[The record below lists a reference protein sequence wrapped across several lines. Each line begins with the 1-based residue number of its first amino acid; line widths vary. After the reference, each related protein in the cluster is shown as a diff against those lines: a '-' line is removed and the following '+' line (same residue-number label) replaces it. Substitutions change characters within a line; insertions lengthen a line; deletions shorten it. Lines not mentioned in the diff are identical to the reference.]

1 MEINLP
7 PEAAAIINRKIE
19 AGLYSSP
26 TEVIVQALELL
37 DGRSDSDEAK
47 LAKLRQAIQE
57 GLDSG
62 PPVPG
67 EEVFARLR
75 AKSAEARRSKE

>member
-7 PEAAAIINRKIE
+7 PEAAAIINRKE
-19 AGLYSSP
+19 A
-26 TEVIVQALELL
+26 
-37 DGRSDSDEAK
+37 AK
-47 LAKLRQAIQE
+47 LSKLRQAIQE

-75 AKSAEARRSKE
+75 AKSAEARLN

>member
-7 PEAAAIINRKIE
+7 PEAAAIINRKE
-19 AGLYSSP
+19 A
-26 TEVIVQALELL
+26 
-37 DGRSDSDEAK
+37 AK
-47 LAKLRQAIQE
+47 LARLRQAIQE

-62 PPVPG
+62 SPIPG

-75 AKSAEARRSKE
+75 AKSAEARRN

>member
-7 PEAAAIINRKIE
+7 PEAAAIINRKE
-19 AGLYSSP
+19 A
-26 TEVIVQALELL
+26 
-37 DGRSDSDEAK
+37 AK

-75 AKSAEARRSKE
+75 AKSSEARRN

>member
-7 PEAAAIINRKIE
+7 PEAAAIIKRKE
-19 AGLYSSP
+19 A
-26 TEVIVQALELL
+26 
-37 DGRSDSDEAK
+37 AK

-75 AKSAEARRSKE
+75 AKSAEARRNQVLTPGVDE